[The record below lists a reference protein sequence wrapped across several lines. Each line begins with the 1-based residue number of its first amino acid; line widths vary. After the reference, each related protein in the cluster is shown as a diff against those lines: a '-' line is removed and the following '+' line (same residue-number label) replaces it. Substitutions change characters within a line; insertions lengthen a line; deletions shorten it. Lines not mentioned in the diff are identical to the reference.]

1 MSLKED
7 VTQSRGFVAHDI
19 KMEPIGEL
27 KSVVGGWIGTPAP
40 ESDLEGAVIRGI
52 ADMEKLAL

>member
-1 MSLKED
+1 
-7 VTQSRGFVAHDI
+7 
-19 KMEPIGEL
+19 MEPIGEL